1 MTEPETPPDRARP
14 ATDAA
19 DAGGLSEAARD
30 DLAEL
35 YRDLHRNP
43 EPPFGEVRTAGIVAT
58 RLRRAGF
65 EVATGIGGTGVAGVL
80 RSGEGP
86 TVLLRADMDALPLA
100 ERTGLPYASTATV
113 HDEHGERTPLMH
125 ACGHDMHVTC
135 LAGAAGLLAAGR
147 AHWRGTVLAVFQPAE
162 EIAAGARAM
171 LDDGLYERFGVP
183 DIALGQHVFPYP
195 AGTLLHCPGQM
206 LGATENLEVRLHGKG
221 AHGSQPERGVDPVV
235 LAAAVVMRLQTIV
248 SREVAPAER
257 AVVTV
262 ARLRAGHAENVIP
275 DEATMTLNIRAFSP
289 DVMRRVLA
297 AVERVVRAEAAA
309 SGAPRPPELRT
320 LSSFPS
326 TYNDPAATE
335 RLVEAFTGR
344 FGAQRVADLEPMIGS
359 EDFGLFGSAA
369 GVPSVF
375 WGIGAAGPDRPADG
389 EVPGNHSPFFA
400 PAIEP
405 TLSTG
410 VEALAT
416 AARTFLHT
424 PRGGAADTRS

>member
-1 MTEPETPPDRARP
+1 MTE
-14 ATDAA
+14 
-19 DAGGLSEAARD
+19 LSEAALD

-43 EPPFGEVRTAGIVAT
+43 EPPFGEVRTAGIVAG

-86 TVLLRADMDALPLA
+86 AVLLRADMDALPLA
-100 ERTGLPYASTATV
+100 ERTGLPYASTVTAE
-113 HDEHGERTPLMH
+113 DAHGERTPLMH
-125 ACGHDMHVTC
+125 ACGHDMHVAC
-135 LAGAAGLLAAGR
+135 LSGAADLLAAGR
-147 AHWRGTVLAVFQPAE
+147 GGWRGTVLVVFQPAE

-171 LDDGLYERFGVP
+171 LDDGLYDRFGTP
-183 DIALGQHVFPYP
+183 DVALGQHVFPYP
-195 AGTLLHCPGQM
+195 AGTLLHCPGQV
-206 LGATENLEVRLHGKG
+206 LGAAETLEVRLHGKG
-221 AHGSQPERGVDPVV
+221 SHGSQPERGVDPVV
-235 LAAAVVMRLQTIV
+235 LAAAVVMRLQTVV
-248 SREVAPAER
+248 SREVSPAER

-289 DVMRRVLA
+289 DVMRGVLA
-297 AVERVVRAEAAA
+297 AVERIVRAEADA

-320 LSSFPS
+320 LSSFPA
-326 TYNDPAATE
+326 TFNDPDATE
-335 RLVEAFTGR
+335 RVASAFADR
-344 FGAQRVADLEPMIGS
+344 FGAERVGDLAPMMGS

-375 WGIGAAGPDRPADG
+375 WGLGSAGEEDA
-389 EVPGNHSPFFA
+389 PGNHSPLFA
-400 PAIEP
+400 PVVEP

-410 VEALAT
+410 VEALVT
-416 AARTFLHT
+416 AARTFLGE
-424 PRGGAADTRS
+424 PAGA